1 MKNHLK
7 LFCSYFAI
15 VIICVLVCFGFN
27 TINDGLIKR
36 ENYKASIVQPYK
48 NTITELQNEISL
60 LKAEVAELKA
70 AEEERNLY
78 DATIKK
84 IQPFLFPLDD
94 VYRNNITSIQGL
106 RTPISLP
113 NAGGTTSGRYHNALD
128 VAVPDFTPVKAA
140 KEGRVTVVYP
150 SYYNGGKKYKGHP
163 QYGGYVEITHDDGTK
178 TIYAHLSMTSVREGQ
193 IVKAGQKIG
202 NSGGVAGR
210 RGSGTS
216 TGPHLH
222 FEVILNINDMFIE

>member
-7 LFCSYFAI
+7 LFCGYFAI

-36 ENYKASIVQPYK
+36 ENYQASIVEPYK

-128 VAVPDFTPVKAA
+128 IAVPDFTPVKAA
-140 KEGRVTVVYP
+140 KEGKVAVVYP
-150 SYYNGGKKYKGHP
+150 SYYNGGKK
-163 QYGGYVEITHDDGTK
+163 I
-178 TIYAHLSMTSVREGQ
+178 
-193 IVKAGQKIG
+193 
-202 NSGGVAGR
+202 
-210 RGSGTS
+210 
-216 TGPHLH
+216 
-222 FEVILNINDMFIE
+222 